1 MEFGFIDFSLSCR
14 DAELRGSVLRLGGFQ
29 LLARG
34 GLQIKES
41 LRSVTN
47 PQRLL
52 GEQLQS
58 VQLRHRLPSSCA
70 GVVYLVAMHLSHN
83 LTRFHLVPQIDGNCY
98 DFAFDDRFTCQV
110 LF

>member
-1 MEFGFIDFSLSCR
+1 MVFGFIDFSLSCR

-47 PQRLL
+47 PQLQFSIQRIGIVL
-52 GEQLQS
+52 GYYETLDEI
-58 VQLRHRLPSSCA
+58 LIRK
-70 GVVYLVAMHLSHN
+70 
-83 LTRFHLVPQIDGNCY
+83 PQ
-98 DFAFDDRFTCQV
+98 RE
-110 LF
+110 